1 MCIAITITLSTRQLQ
16 TDTTIVLVAVECRQK
31 LVLAVVAFK
40 VRKILSK
47 QLFIVTSTSFTVGF
61 VCQLLEYKTYCI
73 ITEEPQEIAILV
85 QSLFKESNKKCTRLR
100 QQKKLRGLP
109 AFFYSHRC
117 VPRLLDFLIALAGK
131 LFFWPSFLRGGRR
144 SRQKKKH
151 SNQNCPRGEQQ
162 LVYCNPYIA
171 S

>member
-47 QLFIVTSTSFTVGF
+47 QLFVVTSSFTVGF

-85 QSLFKESNKKCTRLR
+85 VFVQRK
-100 QQKKLRGLP
+100 QQKMHQAETAKKTERPACLFLQPQMCPQVIGLSYCTSRK
-109 AFFYSHRC
+109 A
-117 VPRLLDFLIALAGK
+117 
-131 LFFWPSFLRGGRR
+131 FFWPSFLRG
-144 SRQKKKH
+144 QEEEEAEKKH
-151 SNQNCPRGEQQ
+151 SNQNCPRGEQVQ
-162 LVYCNPYIA
+162 
-171 S
+171 